1 MNPPVLDYGSIN
13 GHDRPPLRF
22 ASEEALSQWI
32 AAAITTRGA
41 ITILEELLPEEAN
54 VVERVTCGLTA
65 KFKNLASDAL
75 RQSEIIQTL
84 VNTVEIIEVGEKRIS
99 IDEFMSFFTATLDDV
114 ISKLLYVSK
123 KAVSMIYGMEDAIK
137 QLQEIEIFSKNIQSI
152 TKRTHLLALNASI
165 EASSAGEAG
174 KGFNVVANEVKEV
187 SRQIA
192 NISEQMNVRTR
203 SISHCVMSGYDLLK
217 DVATAN
223 MDSSMIA
230 KTTLEEML
238 IGLREQTARTKQ
250 IMADSSVTSKNIA
263 DTIQAMIVDL
273 QFQDRNTQITQ
284 NLVDAFRQ
292 CDSLFSKLQE
302 ETEVS
307 LEEHD
312 KTEYFQHEKDMIDS
326 VSSVIKLGE
335 IRFKYLQ
342 ALQKIGALSVGP
354 SLVKDTHALSPD
366 DVDLF

>member
-1 MNPPVLDYGSIN
+1 MNPSALDYGSVN

-22 ASEEALSQWI
+22 DSGEALSQWI
-32 AAAITTRGA
+32 AASMATRGA
-41 ITILEELLPEEAN
+41 ITILEELLPEEATF
-54 VVERVTCGLTA
+54 VEQVTCRLTT
-65 KFKNLASDAL
+65 KFKNLATDSLKQSDIV
-75 RQSEIIQTL
+75 QKL
-84 VNTVEIIEVGEKRIS
+84 VNSMEIIEVGDKRIS
-99 IDEFMSFFTATLDDV
+99 IDEFIEFFTTTLDDV

-123 KAVSMIYGMEDAIK
+123 KAVAMIYGMEDAIK
-137 QLQEIEIFSKNIQSI
+137 QLNEIETFSKNIQSI

-192 NISEQMNVRTR
+192 NISEQMNIRTR
-203 SISHCVMSGYDLLK
+203 SITHCVMSGYDLLK
-217 DVATAN
+217 DVATAD

-230 KTTLEEML
+230 KTTLEDML
-238 IGLREQTARTKQ
+238 LGLREQTAKTKQ
-250 IMADSSVTSKNIA
+250 IMADSSNTSKNVA
-263 DTIQAMIVDL
+263 NTIQAMSVDL

-292 CDSLFSKLQE
+292 CDALLSNLQGDAKM
-302 ETEVS
+302 T

-312 KTEYFQHEKDMIDS
+312 KRDYLQHEKEMIDS

-342 ALQKIGALSVGP
+342 ALQKNGALSVGGALLNE
-354 SLVKDTHALSPD
+354 SHATSTD